1 MSWLPKQKVVVPV
14 DFSADSPETVKVA
27 IEMAASPENVHL
39 LHVLFPLENAA
50 PAVIWG
56 KVDNETRKKNVQKAF
71 AELIKTN
78 GFDGVHTAIEVGDP
92 GLEIADYAERHKAD
106 LIVIPSHG
114 YHGVKRVILGSV
126 TERVLRHAA
135 CPVLVLRTHNAE

>member
-1 MSWLPKQKVVVPV
+1 MSWLPKKKIIVPV
-14 DFSADSPETVKVA
+14 DFSADSSETVKVA
-27 IEMAASPENVHL
+27 LEMVDSPASVHL

-56 KVDNETRKKNVQKAF
+56 KIDNKSRKQHVQKAF
-71 AELIKTN
+71 VELIKTN
-78 GFDGVHTAIEVGDP
+78 GFEGVETAIEVGDP

-106 LIVIPSHG
+106 LIIIPSHG

-126 TERVLRHAA
+126 TERVLRHAN